1 MAKETITTQYNVG
14 DFAVAVDMIRKAQ
27 RNLYYVANTTLID
40 LCIKERLKKRE
51 LDRQITSCMY
61 ERSILSPI
69 KLAPMVREI
78 APQAEKIFRDTY
90 VMEFIT
96 GEEAKPENSLRKAM
110 LHKMKKLIFRMMKK
124 ANQ

>member
-40 LCIKERLKKRE
+40 LYWNLGKHISERVSAAGWGKGTVNE
-51 LDRQITSCMY
+51 LAKYIGENEPNVSGFSASNLWRMRQFY
-61 ERSILSPI
+61 ETYSANE

-78 APQAEKIFRDTY
+78 APQAEKIFRD
-90 VMEFIT
+90 
-96 GEEAKPENSLRKAM
+96 
-110 LHKMKKLIFRMMKK
+110 MKKVLI
-124 ANQ
+124 